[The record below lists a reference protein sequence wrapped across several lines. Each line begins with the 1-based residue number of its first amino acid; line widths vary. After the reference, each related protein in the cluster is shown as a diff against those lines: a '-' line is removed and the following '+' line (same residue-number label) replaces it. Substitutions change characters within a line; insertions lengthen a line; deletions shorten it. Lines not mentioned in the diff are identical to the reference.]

1 MGETPRRGI
10 RRALRQIFHSHG
22 CSAITL
28 LKGWDDLHLSGSDD
42 RDGIFS
48 LVSWGSCSQSNGGQG
63 FGFSESV
70 SGPTGRNGLEVRS
83 TDSVDDLIDI
93 CQTVSSMRVEP
104 GLFSALDL
112 PVVE

>member
-1 MGETPRRGI
+1 MYY
-10 RRALRQIFHSHG
+10 
-22 CSAITL
+22 TL

-48 LVSWGSCSQSNGGQG
+48 LVSWGSCSQSNAGQG

-104 GLFSALDL
+104 GLFLALDL